1 MSETESGERL
11 SGNSH
16 GLRGCYLIRCDG
28 FIGQGDCLRGLDEY
42 VLDDS
47 FDRGVEVLTAIGRC
61 FGQPSGRR
69 GCLNRV
75 ETIIGITDGGFRAVR
90 VRQH

>member
-1 MSETESGERL
+1 M

-16 GLRGCYLIRCDG
+16 RLCGCSLFRRDG
-28 FIGQGDCLRGLDEY
+28 FTGQGECLRGLDEY
-42 VLDDS
+42 GLDDS
-47 FDRGVEVLTAIGRC
+47 FDRGAEVLTAVGGC
-61 FGQPSGRR
+61 FGQLSGRR

-75 ETIIGITDGGFRAVR
+75 ETIVGITDGGFRAVR